1 MNDQETDKKL
11 RITLKPFN
19 LPTDRHYVK
28 VGDDVIKFQSEFCRT
43 DGSHLPADLPT
54 HVRDVVESDIRD
66 AVIKLCIGE
75 LDNQKRLEKAQSVIK
90 IDKQPWH
97 TKKRYYTAV
106 GNEFMDS
113 PKKKKTL
120 NPKYMY
126 ILSLRLKEET
136 FSNSQGDKAQPS
148 RSSSSKSRKRKHQ
161 GGINPS
167 AEPLDK
173 RNSCT
178 IC

>member
-1 MNDQETDKKL
+1 MTSSN
-11 RITLKPFN
+11 F
-19 LPTDRHYVK
+19 K
-28 VGDDVIKFQSEFCRT
+28 VNFVEPMVHIYQREFRRT
-43 DGSHLPADLPT
+43 MFELYFICNFRDLPT

-90 IDKQPWH
+90 IGKFTSKYCRFLLEMVNFLVEIGFSDKQPWH

-136 FSNSQGDKAQPS
+136 FSNSQGDKAQTS
-148 RSSSSKSRKRKHQ
+148 RSSSSKSRFDNH
-161 GGINPS
+161 
-167 AEPLDK
+167 
-173 RNSCT
+173 
-178 IC
+178 

>member
-1 MNDQETDKKL
+1 MTSSN
-11 RITLKPFN
+11 F
-19 LPTDRHYVK
+19 K
-28 VGDDVIKFQSEFCRT
+28 VNFVEPMVHIYQRKFRRSMFELYFICNFR
-43 DGSHLPADLPT
+43 DLPT

-90 IDKQPWH
+90 IGKFISKYCQFLTQNGQFLGWNMIFSDKQPWH

-148 RSSSSKSRKRKHQ
+148 RSSSSKSRFDNH
-161 GGINPS
+161 
-167 AEPLDK
+167 
-173 RNSCT
+173 
-178 IC
+178 